1 MVGRFKAPIR
11 DAGTRCA
18 GAPCTFVM
26 PLLCAL
32 KVRGYRSKGRSV
44 ASPYDPRMSPGPTP
58 RVRTRLARAAILA
71 ALIAIAAVA
80 AGCGAPPF
88 DASAPCTA
96 DSRLAGAY
104 PALEALV
111 PREFRDRGPDLL
123 DSGRTCTDVALGTL
137 KAHDVRELRFAGA
150 TWVLG
155 ASSGVS
161 IAILEADELQ
171 ADWVA
176 DFYEAGARAA
186 RNSLSVETSATEV
199 DGRPA
204 SRIDTLNGE
213 SYQTVIVSP
222 DGQRVRVVIVAS
234 FVREIQTKEAHE
246 AVVTEAIAAAFPG

>member
-1 MVGRFKAPIR
+1 MPPRSTARVG
-11 DAGTRCA
+11 
-18 GAPCTFVM
+18 
-26 PLLCAL
+26 
-32 KVRGYRSKGRSV
+32 
-44 ASPYDPRMSPGPTP
+44 
-58 RVRTRLARAAILA
+58 TRLARAAVLGALLA
-71 ALIAIAAVA
+71 LAAIAASCA
-80 AGCGAPPF
+80 APSF
-88 DASAPCTA
+88 DPSAACTS
-96 DSRLAGAY
+96 DQRVAGAY

-111 PREFRDRGPDLL
+111 PREFRDRGPDLV
-123 DSGRTCTDVALGTL
+123 DSGRTCTDAALGTL

-155 ASSGVS
+155 SSSGVS

-176 DFYEAGARAA
+176 GFYEAGARAA
-186 RNSLSVETSATEV
+186 RNSLSVETSATEM

>member
-1 MVGRFKAPIR
+1 MPPRSTARV
-11 DAGTRCA
+11 GTRH
-18 GAPCTFVM
+18 AP
-26 PLLCAL
+26 
-32 KVRGYRSKGRSV
+32 
-44 ASPYDPRMSPGPTP
+44 
-58 RVRTRLARAAILA
+58 A
-71 ALIAIAAVA
+71 ALICMLLAVAAVA
-80 AGCGAPPF
+80 AGCAAPSF
-88 DASAPCTA
+88 DPSAPCTS
-96 DSRLAGAY
+96 DQRIAGAY

-111 PREFRDRGPDLL
+111 PREFRDRGPDLV
-123 DSGRTCTDVALGTL
+123 DSGRTCTDAALGTL
-137 KAHDVRELRFAGA
+137 KAHDVHELRFAGA

-161 IAILEADELQ
+161 IAILEADELH

-176 DFYEAGARAA
+176 GFYEAGARAA
-186 RNSLSVETSATEV
+186 RNSQSVETSATEM

-246 AVVTEAIAAAFPG
+246 AVVTEAIAAAIPG

>member
-1 MVGRFKAPIR
+1 MSDQRGFIGREVDRP
-11 DAGTRCA
+11 
-18 GAPCTFVM
+18 GARIIPGM
-26 PLLCAL
+26 PP
-32 KVRGYRSKGRSV
+32 RSTV
-44 ASPYDPRMSPGPTP
+44 
-58 RVRTRLARAAILA
+58 RVRTRLARAAVLGVLLA
-71 ALIAIAAVA
+71 LAAIAASCA
-80 AGCGAPPF
+80 APSF
-88 DASAPCTA
+88 DPSAPCTS
-96 DSRLAGAY
+96 DQRLAGAY

-111 PREFRDRGPDLL
+111 PREFRDRGPDLV
-123 DSGRTCTDVALGTL
+123 DSGRTCTDAALGTL
-137 KAHDVRELRFAGA
+137 KTHDVRELRFAGA

-155 ASSGVS
+155 SSSGVS

-186 RNSLSVETSATEV
+186 RNSLSVETSATEI

-222 DGQRVRVVIVAS
+222 DGQRVRVLIVAS

-246 AVVTEAIAAAFPG
+246 AVVAEAIAAAFRG

>member
-1 MVGRFKAPIR
+1 MPPRFTAR
-11 DAGTRCA
+11 VGTRH
-18 GAPCTFVM
+18 
-26 PLLCAL
+26 
-32 KVRGYRSKGRSV
+32 
-44 ASPYDPRMSPGPTP
+44 
-58 RVRTRLARAAILA
+58 ARAALLGALLA
-71 ALIAIAAVA
+71 VAAVA
-80 AGCGAPPF
+80 AGCAAPSF
-88 DASAPCTA
+88 DASAPCTS
-96 DSRLAGAY
+96 DQRIVGAY

-123 DSGRTCTDVALGTL
+123 DSGRTCTDTALGTL
-137 KAHDVRELRFAGA
+137 KANGVRELRFAGA

-155 ASSGVS
+155 SSSGVS
-161 IAILEADELQ
+161 FAILEADELR
-171 ADWVA
+171 ANWVA

-186 RNSLSVETSATEV
+186 KNSLSVDTSAADI
-199 DGRPA
+199 DGKPT

>member
-1 MVGRFKAPIR
+1 
-11 DAGTRCA
+11 
-18 GAPCTFVM
+18 M
-26 PLLCAL
+26 PP
-32 KVRGYRSKGRSV
+32 RS
-44 ASPYDPRMSPGPTP
+44 TT
-58 RVRTRLARAAILA
+58 RVRTPLARAAVLLVLLA
-71 ALIAIAAVA
+71 VAAVA
-80 AGCGAPPF
+80 AGCAAPPF
-88 DASAPCTA
+88 DPSAPCTS
-96 DSRLAGAY
+96 DRRLAGAY

-111 PREFRDRGPDLL
+111 PRVFRDRGPDHL
-123 DSGRTCTDVALGTL
+123 DSGRTCTDAALGTL
-137 KAHDVRELRFAGA
+137 KAHGVRELRFAGA

-155 ASSGVS
+155 ASSGFS
-161 IAILEADELQ
+161 IAVLEADELR

-186 RNSLSVETSATEV
+186 RNSLSVETSATKI
-199 DGRPA
+199 DGQPA